1 MLKPGPGQGEVTLKE
16 ALTVKVMGF
25 AESAFVLPQAMKTC
39 LNFVPKA
46 PHLHLCLGP
55 GENTEEKDAIP
66 LYGVQ
71 VVFWSR

>member
-1 MLKPGPGQGEVTLKE
+1 MKE
-16 ALTVKVMGF
+16 SLTVKVMGF
-25 AESAFVLPQAMKTC
+25 AESAFIPPQRMNAC

-46 PHLHLCLGP
+46 PHLHLCSGP

-71 VVFWSR
+71 EVSWSR